1 MRILLVGEFS
11 RLHNSL
17 KEGLTALG
25 HEVVIIANGDGF
37 KNYPADLSTKA
48 KWCETKLGNIP
59 RQIIFRLTRFDI
71 ARIEFGIR
79 FYFHLNKLKDFDVVQ
94 FINEAPIQTTPSL
107 ERFLLKK
114 LIHQNK
120 KIFLLCCGVDYLV
133 AQHLIEKKERY
144 SIMNP
149 YFENPKSKKEYQFL
163 LDFLSKS
170 HKKTHQLIYQNIHGL
185 IASDIDYLL
194 PMQGH
199 PKFLGLTPNPINTA
213 AIDFSELKIDDKI
226 ILFLGINRGTYF
238 TKGITFFEKALEIVK
253 EKMGDQIEIIIA
265 ENLPYQTYINQYNR
279 AHIILDQ
286 VYSFDQGYNALEA
299 MAKGKVV
306 FTGAE
311 IEFEKYYNL
320 TEKVAINALPD
331 VDSLVKD
338 LTHLI
343 ENPSEIS
350 AIGRRAR
357 TFIEEHHNYKNCAE
371 DYLSKWTN

>member
-1 MRILLVGEFS
+1 VRILLVGEFS

-120 KIFLLCCGVDYLV
+120 KTFLLCCGVDYLV
-133 AQHLIEKKERY
+133 AQHFIEKKERY

-170 HKKTHQLIYQNIHGL
+170 HKKTHQLIYQNIHGV

-253 EKMGDQIEIIIA
+253 EKMGDRIEIIIA

-311 IEFEKYYNL
+311 IEFEEYYNL
-320 TEKVAINALPD
+320 TEKVVINALPD

-343 ENPSEIS
+343 ENPAEIS
-350 AIGRRAR
+350 TIGKRAR

-371 DYLSKWTN
+371 DYLSKWNN

>member
-1 MRILLVGEFS
+1 VRILLVGEFS

>member
-1 MRILLVGEFS
+1 VRILLVGEFS

-120 KIFLLCCGVDYLV
+120 KTFLLCCGVDYLV

-170 HKKTHQLIYQNIHGL
+170 HKKTHQLIFQNIHGV

-253 EKMGDQIEIIIA
+253 EKMGDRIEIIIA
-265 ENLPYQTYINQYNR
+265 ENLPYQTYINEYNR

-338 LTHLI
+338 FTHLI
-343 ENPSEIS
+343 ENPAEIS
-350 AIGRRAR
+350 TIGKRAR

-371 DYLSKWTN
+371 DYLSKWNN

>member
-120 KIFLLCCGVDYLV
+120 KTFLLCCGVDYLV
-133 AQHLIEKKERY
+133 AQHFIEKKERY

-170 HKKTHQLIYQNIHGL
+170 HKKTHQLIYQNIHGV

-199 PKFLGLTPNPINTA
+199 PKFQGLIPNPINMA
-213 AIDFSELKIDDKI
+213 SIDFSELKIDDKI

-253 EKMGDQIEIIIA
+253 EKMGDRVEIIIA

-371 DYLSKWTN
+371 DYLSKWNN

>member
-1 MRILLVGEFS
+1 
-11 RLHNSL
+11 
-17 KEGLTALG
+17 
-25 HEVVIIANGDGF
+25 
-37 KNYPADLSTKA
+37 
-48 KWCETKLGNIP
+48 
-59 RQIIFRLTRFDI
+59 
-71 ARIEFGIR
+71 
-79 FYFHLNKLKDFDVVQ
+79 
-94 FINEAPIQTTPSL
+94 
-107 ERFLLKK
+107 
-114 LIHQNK
+114 
-120 KIFLLCCGVDYLV
+120 VDYLV
-133 AQHLIEKKERY
+133 AQHFIEKKERY

-170 HKKTHQLIYQNIHGL
+170 HKKTHQLIYQNIHGV

-253 EKMGDQIEIIIA
+253 EKMGDRIEIIIA
-265 ENLPYQTYINQYNR
+265 ENLPYQTYINQYSR

-311 IEFEKYYNL
+311 IEFEEYYNL
-320 TEKVAINALPD
+320 TEKVVINALPD

-343 ENPSEIS
+343 ENPAEIS
-350 AIGRRAR
+350 TIGKRAR

-371 DYLSKWTN
+371 DYLSKWNN

>member
-79 FYFHLNKLKDFDVVQ
+79 FYFHLNKLKEFDVVQ
-94 FINEAPIQTTPSL
+94 FINEAPIQTIPSL

-120 KIFLLCCGVDYLV
+120 KTFLLCCGVDYLV

-149 YFENPKSKKEYQFL
+149 FFENPKSKQEIRYIL
-163 LDFLSKS
+163 EFLSPN
-170 HKKTHQLIYQNIHGL
+170 HIKTHQLIYQNIHGV

-194 PMQGH
+194 PLQGH

-253 EKMGDQIEIIIA
+253 EKMGDRIEIIIA

-331 VDSLVKD
+331 VDSLVKE
-338 LTHLI
+338 LTDLI
-343 ENPSEIS
+343 ENPAEIS
-350 AIGRRAR
+350 AIGKRAR

-371 DYLSKWTN
+371 DYLSKWNN

>member
-1 MRILLVGEFS
+1 VRILLVGEFS

-120 KIFLLCCGVDYLV
+120 KTFLLCCGVDYLV
-133 AQHLIEKKERY
+133 AQHFIEKKERY

-170 HKKTHQLIYQNIHGL
+170 HKKTHQLIYQNIHGV

-253 EKMGDQIEIIIA
+253 EKMGDRIEIIIA

-311 IEFEKYYNL
+311 IEFEEYYNL

-331 VDSLVKD
+331 VDSLVKN

-350 AIGRRAR
+350 TIGKRAR

-371 DYLSKWTN
+371 DYLSKWNN

>member
-1 MRILLVGEFS
+1 
-11 RLHNSL
+11 
-17 KEGLTALG
+17 
-25 HEVVIIANGDGF
+25 
-37 KNYPADLSTKA
+37 
-48 KWCETKLGNIP
+48 LGNIP

-120 KIFLLCCGVDYLV
+120 KTFLLCCGVDYLV
-133 AQHLIEKKERY
+133 AQHFIEKKERY

-170 HKKTHQLIYQNIHGL
+170 HKKTHQLIYQNIHGV

-253 EKMGDQIEIIIA
+253 EKMGDRIEIIIA

-311 IEFEKYYNL
+311 IEFEEYYNL
-320 TEKVAINALPD
+320 TEKVVINALPD

-343 ENPSEIS
+343 ENPAEIS
-350 AIGRRAR
+350 TIGKRAR

-371 DYLSKWTN
+371 DYLSKWNN

>member
-120 KIFLLCCGVDYLV
+120 KTFLLCCGVDYLV

-170 HKKTHQLIYQNIHGL
+170 HKKTHQLIYQNIHGV

-199 PKFLGLTPNPINTA
+199 PKLLGLTPNPINTA

-253 EKMGDQIEIIIA
+253 EKMGDRIEIIIA

-320 TEKVAINALPD
+320 TVKVAINALPD

-343 ENPSEIS
+343 ENPAEIS
-350 AIGRRAR
+350 TIGKRAR

-371 DYLSKWTN
+371 DYLSKWNN

>member
-37 KNYPADLSTKA
+37 KNYPTDLSTKA

-71 ARIEFGIR
+71 AKIEFGIR

-94 FINEAPIQTTPSL
+94 FINEAPIQTIPGL

-120 KIFLLCCGVDYLV
+120 KTFLLCCGVDYLV
-133 AQHLIEKKERY
+133 AQHLIEKKDRY

-149 YFENPKSKKEYQFL
+149 FFENPKSKKEYQFL

-170 HKKTHQLIYQNIHGL
+170 HIKTHQLIYQNIHGV
-185 IASDIDYLL
+185 ISSDIDYLL
-194 PMQGH
+194 PLQGH
-199 PKFLGLTPNPINTA
+199 PKFLGLIPNPINTA

-253 EKMGDQIEIIIA
+253 EKMGDRIEIIIA
-265 ENLPYQTYINQYNR
+265 ENLPYQTYINQYKR

-320 TEKVAINALPD
+320 TEKVAVNALPD
-331 VDSLVKD
+331 VDSLVKN
-338 LTHLI
+338 LSHLI
-343 ENPSEIS
+343 ENPTEIS
-350 AIGRRAR
+350 AIGKRAR

>member
-120 KIFLLCCGVDYLV
+120 KTFLLCCGVDYLV
-133 AQHLIEKKERY
+133 AQHFIEKKERY

-170 HKKTHQLIYQNIHGL
+170 HKKTHQLIYQNIHGV

-253 EKMGDQIEIIIA
+253 EKMGDRIEIIIA

-311 IEFEKYYNL
+311 IEFEEYYNL

-343 ENPSEIS
+343 ENPAEIS
-350 AIGRRAR
+350 TIGKRAR

-371 DYLSKWTN
+371 DYLSKWNN

>member
-120 KIFLLCCGVDYLV
+120 KTFLLCCGVDYLV

-170 HKKTHQLIYQNIHGL
+170 HKKTHQLIYQNIHGV

-253 EKMGDQIEIIIA
+253 EKMGDRIEIIIA
-265 ENLPYQTYINQYNR
+265 ENLPYQTYINEYNR

-338 LTHLI
+338 LAHLI
-343 ENPSEIS
+343 ENPAEIS
-350 AIGRRAR
+350 TIGKRAR
-357 TFIEEHHNYKNCAE
+357 TYIEEHHNYKNCAE
-371 DYLSKWTN
+371 DYLSKWNN

>member
-1 MRILLVGEFS
+1 VRILLVGEFS

-120 KIFLLCCGVDYLV
+120 KTFLLCCGVDYLV
-133 AQHLIEKKERY
+133 AQHFIEKKERY

-170 HKKTHQLIYQNIHGL
+170 HKKTHQLIYQNIHGV

-199 PKFLGLTPNPINTA
+199 PKFQGLIPNPINMA
-213 AIDFSELKIDDKI
+213 SIDFSELKIDDKI

-253 EKMGDQIEIIIA
+253 EKMGDRVEIIIA

-371 DYLSKWTN
+371 DYLSKWNN

>member
-120 KIFLLCCGVDYLV
+120 KTFLLCCGVDYLV
-133 AQHLIEKKERY
+133 AQHFIEKKERY

-170 HKKTHQLIYQNIHGL
+170 HKKTHQLIYQNIHGV

-253 EKMGDQIEIIIA
+253 EKMGDRIEIIIA
-265 ENLPYQTYINQYNR
+265 ENLPYQTYINEYNR

-338 LTHLI
+338 LAHLI
-343 ENPSEIS
+343 ENPAEIS
-350 AIGRRAR
+350 TIGKRAR

-371 DYLSKWTN
+371 DYLSKWNN

>member
-94 FINEAPIQTTPSL
+94 FINEAPIQTIPSL

-120 KIFLLCCGVDYLV
+120 KTFLLCCGVDYLV
-133 AQHLIEKKERY
+133 AQHFIEKKERY

-170 HKKTHQLIYQNIHGL
+170 HKKTHQLIYQNIHGV

-226 ILFLGINRGTYF
+226 ILFLGINQGTYF

-253 EKMGDQIEIIIA
+253 EKMGDRIEIIIA

-343 ENPSEIS
+343 ENPAEIS
-350 AIGRRAR
+350 TIGKRAR

-371 DYLSKWTN
+371 DYLSKWNN

>member
-37 KNYPADLSTKA
+37 KNYPTDLSTKA

-71 ARIEFGIR
+71 AKIEFGIR

-94 FINEAPIQTTPSL
+94 FINEAPIQTIPGL

-120 KIFLLCCGVDYLV
+120 KTFLLCCGVDYLV
-133 AQHLIEKKERY
+133 AQHLIEKKDRY

-149 YFENPKSKKEYQFL
+149 FFENPKSKKEYQFL

-170 HKKTHQLIYQNIHGL
+170 HIKTHQLIYQNIHGV
-185 IASDIDYLL
+185 ISSDIDYLL
-194 PMQGH
+194 PLQGH
-199 PKFLGLTPNPINTA
+199 PKFLGLIPNPINTA

-253 EKMGDQIEIIIA
+253 EKMGDRIEIIIA
-265 ENLPYQTYINQYNR
+265 ENLPYQTYINQYKR

-320 TEKVAINALPD
+320 TEKVAVNALPD
-331 VDSLVKD
+331 VDSLVKN
-338 LTHLI
+338 LSHLI
-343 ENPSEIS
+343 ENPTEIS
-350 AIGRRAR
+350 AIGKCAR

>member
-120 KIFLLCCGVDYLV
+120 KTFLLCCGVDYLV

-170 HKKTHQLIYQNIHGL
+170 HKKTHQLIFQNIHGV

-253 EKMGDQIEIIIA
+253 EKMGDRIEIIIA
-265 ENLPYQTYINQYNR
+265 ENLPYQTYINEYNR

-331 VDSLVKD
+331 VDSLEKD
-338 LTHLI
+338 LAHLI
-343 ENPSEIS
+343 ENPAEIS
-350 AIGRRAR
+350 TIGKRAR

-371 DYLSKWTN
+371 DYLSKWNN

>member
-1 MRILLVGEFS
+1 VRILLVGEFS

-120 KIFLLCCGVDYLV
+120 KTFLLCCGVDYLV

-170 HKKTHQLIYQNIHGL
+170 HKKTHQLIYQNIHGV

-253 EKMGDQIEIIIA
+253 EKMGDRIEIIIA
-265 ENLPYQTYINQYNR
+265 ENLPYQTYINEYNR

-338 LTHLI
+338 FTHLI
-343 ENPSEIS
+343 ENPAEIS
-350 AIGRRAR
+350 TIGKRAR

-371 DYLSKWTN
+371 DYLSKWNN

>member
-1 MRILLVGEFS
+1 VRILLVGEFS

-120 KIFLLCCGVDYLV
+120 KTFLLCCGVDYLV
-133 AQHLIEKKERY
+133 AQHFIEKKERY

-170 HKKTHQLIYQNIHGL
+170 HKKTHQLIYQNIHGV

-253 EKMGDQIEIIIA
+253 EKMGDRIEIIIA

-343 ENPSEIS
+343 ENPAEIS
-350 AIGRRAR
+350 TIGKRAR

-371 DYLSKWTN
+371 DYLSKWNN

>member
-120 KIFLLCCGVDYLV
+120 KTFLLCCGVDYLV
-133 AQHLIEKKERY
+133 AQHFIEKKERY

-170 HKKTHQLIYQNIHGL
+170 HKKTHQLIYQNIHGV

-253 EKMGDQIEIIIA
+253 EKMGDRIEIIIA

-320 TEKVAINALPD
+320 NEKVAINALPD

-343 ENPSEIS
+343 ENPAEIS
-350 AIGRRAR
+350 TIGKRAR

-371 DYLSKWTN
+371 NYLSKWNN

>member
-120 KIFLLCCGVDYLV
+120 KTFLLCCGVDYLV
-133 AQHLIEKKERY
+133 AQHFIEKKERY

-170 HKKTHQLIYQNIHGL
+170 HKKTHQLIYQNIHGV

-253 EKMGDQIEIIIA
+253 EKMGDRIEIIIA

-311 IEFEKYYNL
+311 IEFEEYYNL
-320 TEKVAINALPD
+320 TEKVVINALPD

-343 ENPSEIS
+343 ENPAEIS
-350 AIGRRAR
+350 TIGKRAR

-371 DYLSKWTN
+371 DYLSKWNN

>member
-1 MRILLVGEFS
+1 VRILLVGEFS

-120 KIFLLCCGVDYLV
+120 KTFLLCCGVDYLV

-170 HKKTHQLIYQNIHGL
+170 HKKTHQLIYQNIHGV

-253 EKMGDQIEIIIA
+253 EKMGDRIEIIIA
-265 ENLPYQTYINQYNR
+265 ENLPYQTYINEYNR

-338 LTHLI
+338 LAHLI
-343 ENPSEIS
+343 ENPAEIS
-350 AIGRRAR
+350 TIGKRAR

-371 DYLSKWTN
+371 DYLSKWNN